1 MSYHCTTQGCANHTA
16 QLPREA
22 AEKLNYKCFLCG
34 EGDLVE
40 PGVTLEDMIE
50 KVDILPVALQIL
62 PMLQALLNDDD
73 ASLDSIAST
82 CRVDTSL
89 VTRLIHVA
97 NSTYYSLAHGGLCS
111 SVEQALQRIGL
122 NKAYSVV
129 GYVAAK
135 QFFNTDLPLY
145 KMSGVE
151 MWENSVRTA
160 YCMEKLAGQLFV
172 ASDSY
177 KYPDPSM
184 AYTAGL
190 IWPIGKMVI
199 SQYYKNTGCSQLAD
213 ATPPLT
219 DEIEKEILGF
229 TNMDVTMALL
239 EKWRFPD
246 EMMEAINYKDMPLN
260 SPGDRPLACLLSL
273 VISAV
278 QAFPITSGEIE
289 ESFLDTMVGQFS
301 PNGEQL
307 NLTGIPKMDF
317 LEVIFSSMQFVKGG
331 HMIGQLR

>member
-1 MSYHCTTQGCANHTA
+1 MSYHCTTPGCANHTA

-22 AEKLNYKCFLCG
+22 AENLNYKCFLCG
-34 EGDLVE
+34 EGELIE

-50 KVDILPVALQIL
+50 KVDILPVSLQIL
-62 PMLQALLNDDD
+62 PRLQALLNDDD

-97 NSTYYSLAHGGLCS
+97 NSAYYSLAHGGVCS

-135 QFFNTDLPLY
+135 QVFNTDLPLY
-145 KMSGVE
+145 SMGGDE

-160 YCMEKLAGQLFV
+160 FCMEKLASQLFV

-177 KYPDPSM
+177 EYSEPSM

-190 IWPIGKMVI
+190 IWPVGKMVI
-199 SQYYKNTGCSQLAD
+199 SQYHKNTGCSQLD
-213 ATPPLT
+213 DITPPLT
-219 DEIEKEILGF
+219 EEMEKEILGF
-229 TNMDVTMALL
+229 TNMDVTMALMD
-239 EKWRFPD
+239 KWRFPD
-246 EMMEAINYKDMPLN
+246 DMMNAIKYMENPLN
-260 SPGDRPLACLLSL
+260 SPGDRPMACLLSL
-273 VISAV
+273 VITAV
-278 QAFPITSGEIE
+278 NAFPIPEGDIE
-289 ESFLDTMVGQFS
+289 ESYLDTMAEQFS
-301 PNGEQL
+301 PDGEQL

-317 LEVIFSSMQFVKGG
+317 LEVIFSSIQFVKGG
-331 HMIGQLR
+331 HVIGQLR